1 MKPVYTSNR
10 EKMNRKKIHRAMGVF
25 LSATMIFHMLPVGA
39 GAVYAWGEDE
49 GLCTHHTA
57 HTPECGY
64 AEEGKCTHEH
74 TEGCYKTVTDCVHIH
89 TEECFRKSVSG
100 NEDSSTDAE
109 KETGNPENCTHSCT
123 EESGCIKKELDCHH
137 VHDENCGYAEAKP
150 CTYACSICPI
160 EELIND
166 LPDAVSEENADE
178 VRGQLKEILAL
189 FSKLTEEEQGQI
201 DVSPCY
207 KLQEKL
213 DQANSPAEAEEI
225 RSAKVSVQ
233 SALDFNSG
241 GTDDGVLE
249 TNGYHWDANSKKLQ
263 LKDVTI
269 DNTVTLPD
277 DAVTIETEGDC
288 SIKELSVGSTNNN
301 PQNTKLTFSGTGT
314 LTIEEKINISGG
326 DNNTLTVDEKAQ
338 VVAKGGIN
346 IGASSGNNSTVTVN
360 GKLNTIGGTDSAAIS
375 AGKVIVGQNGV
386 LKVSGESGVAL
397 NGMNSNFSGVFTIE
411 RGGCFTAECRKY
423 NIRAYAG
430 GNGTFPEGSNP
441 EEAINVPEGYLP
453 TDCEV
458 RVEEGEGTVKLMKQG
473 TDQEYNGSLTIH
485 ENHEYGSTWKA
496 DTTSHWQQ
504 CIYPGCDKKGKVA
517 KHNFNDSTK
526 KCETCGAELVAA
538 LFDNTTELTYKGEGQ
553 TPKVQVKVNGKSL
566 DESNYDTVYEN
577 NINAGTAS
585 ASAIVVGKDGLKFQQ
600 TVPFTIA
607 KANPTITWKS
617 PTQTVTYSGRQAEIT
632 PPDVTLVN
640 GEKFNGQ
647 ISYSYAAGTP
657 GLPTNAG
664 TYTVKASIAEQTN
677 YTAAVSTNQLN
688 LTIAKAEN
696 APNMPS
702 EEMNVSKKCEKVSDV
717 KLPEG
722 WKWQDTDTRIPLEIE
737 KPQNATAVYIG
748 PDKGNYINE
757 SVIVTITRSNCDH
770 NNTELRN
777 VVAATCQQKGYSG
790 DTYCLDCGRLLT
802 KGAETALTGH
812 SGGTACCISG
822 KICEV
827 CGTEYTEKDSGVH
840 LHTETRGK
848 KDATCTAEGYTGDIF
863 CTDCNTTISSGKA
876 IPAAEHDW
884 HVTREEAATTTS
896 EGKRFFTCSQ
906 CGATRE
912 EAIPK
917 LPSEDH
923 KHNYIAAVVK
933 EATCTEA
940 GEKKYTCACGDSY
953 TESIPAL
960 GHNYTSR
967 VTKKPTVYAE
977 GVMTYTCS
985 RCGDTYT
992 KSIKKLASNPSTP
1005 DNRPGGGN
1013 PPIDDSNK
1021 DGWEIITD
1029 ETDKAGNQSTVNV
1042 DKNGSAAVP
1051 PKSTGTNTG
1060 FRSPQTGQPWT
1071 LLQIMAISILV
1082 LSTGIGGFCVV
1093 RKKGKRG
1100 R

>member
-25 LSATMIFHMLPVGA
+25 LSAAMIFHMLPVGA

-49 GLCTHHTA
+49 GLCRHHTA

-150 CTYACSICPI
+150 CTYVCSICPI

-233 SALDFNSG
+233 DVLDFSNG
-241 GTDDGVLE
+241 GTGTGDLGTE
-249 TNGYHWDANSKKLQ
+249 GYHWDENRKTLQ
-263 LKDVTI
+263 LKNVTI

-277 DAVTIETEGDC
+277 ATVTIETEGNC
-288 SIKELSVGSTNNN
+288 SIKNLSVVSN

-314 LTIEEKINISGG
+314 LTIIEHIEISGG
-326 DNNTLTVDEKAQ
+326 NGNTLTIEEHAH
-338 VVAKGGIN
+338 VVAQGGLS
-346 IGASSGNNSTVTVN
+346 IGASGGTDSTVTVK
-360 GKLNTIGGTDSAAIS
+360 GTLNATGAGETRAIS
-375 AGKVIVGQNGV
+375 AGKVVVDSGGE
-386 LKVSGESGVAL
+386 LDVSGKYGVQL
-397 NGMNSNFSGVFTIE
+397 NVQDSFGEVFTINKN
-411 RGGCFTAECRKY
+411 GCFTANCSDF
-423 NIRAYAG
+423 NVCVIHIG
-430 GNGTFPEGSNP
+430 GQFPEGSHTDQ
-441 EEAINVPEGYLP
+441 AINVPDGYLP

-458 RVEEGEGTVKLMKQG
+458 RQNKAGEINLMKKG
-473 TDQEYNGSLTIH
+473 TEQVYTGFLTIP
-485 ENHEYGSTWKA
+485 ENHDWSKDW
-496 DTTSHWQQ
+496 TTNATNHWQE
-504 CIYPGCDKKGKVA
+504 CLYKGCDKKNADGR
-517 KHNFNDSTK
+517 HYFDDTGN
-526 KCETCGAELVAA
+526 CITCNVTLRVTLINA
-538 LFDNTTELTYKGEGQ
+538 NNLTYNGKAQ
-553 TPKVQVKVNGKSL
+553 TPGGEVKVEVGNEKL
-566 DESNYDTVYEN
+566 DPSYYNTVYEN
-577 NINAGTAS
+577 NINAGTAF
-585 ASAIVVGKDGLKFQQ
+585 ATVVGKGGLDGLKFQQ

-876 IPAAEHDW
+876 LPAAEHDW

>member
-25 LSATMIFHMLPVGA
+25 LSAAMIFHMIPVGA

-49 GLCTHHTA
+49 GLCRHHTA

-64 AEEGKCTHEH
+64 AEEAQCTHEH
-74 TEGCYKTVTDCVHIH
+74 TEKCYKTVTDCVHIH

-109 KETGNPENCTHSCT
+109 KETGNPENCMHSCT
-123 EESGCIKKELDCHH
+123 EESGCIKTELDCHH
-137 VHDENCGYAEAKP
+137 VHDGNCGYAEAKP
-150 CTYACSICPI
+150 CTYVCSICPI
-160 EELIND
+160 EELINA

-178 VRGQLKEILAL
+178 VQGQLKEILAL
-189 FSKLTEEEQGQI
+189 FSELTEEEQGQI

-207 KLQEKL
+207 KLQAGL
-213 DQANSPAEAEEI
+213 DSANSPAEVGET
-225 RSAKVSVQ
+225 RSAKLTVQ
-233 SALDFNSG
+233 GPLDFSSETSG
-241 GTDDGVLE
+241 TGVLE
-249 TNGYHWDANSKKLQ
+249 TNGYHWNGSSKILQ
-263 LKDVTI
+263 LKDVEI
-269 DNTVTLPD
+269 NDTVTLPD
-277 DAVTIETEGDC
+277 TTVTIETQGNC
-288 SIKELSVGSTNNN
+288 SIKKLSAGNNNN
-301 PQNTKLTFSGTGT
+301 PQNTQLTFSGTGT
-314 LTIEEKINISGG
+314 LTIEENITICGG
-326 DNNTLTVDEKAQ
+326 NYNTLTVDENAQ

-346 IGASSGNNSTVTVN
+346 ISGDGGGNSTVTVN
-360 GKLNTIGGTDSAAIS
+360 GRLNTIGKESNGAIS
-375 AGKVIVGQNGV
+375 AGKVTVGQKGV
-386 LKVSGESGVAL
+386 LEVSGKEGVAL
-397 NGMNSNFSGVFTIE
+397 RGVGSNFNGVFTVE
-411 RGGCFTAECRKY
+411 RGGFFTADCEEY
-423 NIRAYAG
+423 NIRVYAG
-430 GNGTFPEGSNP
+430 GSFPEGSNP
-441 EEAINVPEGYLP
+441 EQAINVPEGYLP
-453 TDCEV
+453 TDCV
-458 RVEEGEGTVKLMKQG
+458 VKVEGDTVKLMEKG
-473 TDQEYNGSLTIH
+473 TDQEYKGPLTIH
-485 ENHEYGSTWKA
+485 ENHKYEGSPWEA
-496 DTTSHWQQ
+496 DTTSHWRQ
-504 CIYPGCDKKGKVA
+504 CIYPGCGKKEDGVA
-517 KHNFNDSTK
+517 HKFDNSTK
-526 KCETCGAELVAA
+526 KCKTCEAELEAV
-538 LFDNTTELTYKGEGQ
+538 LSDSKELIYNGEERKPGVTVTVNSDELLPTY
-553 TPKVQVKVNGKSL
+553 
-566 DESNYDTVYEN
+566 YDIKYQN

-585 ASAIVVGKDGLKFQQ
+585 ASAIVVGKGDLIFQQ

-647 ISYSYAAGTP
+647 ISYSYAAETSGNYPP

-664 TYTVKASIAEQTN
+664 TYTVKASIAGQTN

-876 IPAAEHDW
+876 LPAAEHDW